1 MNARTWLLFGGVSV
15 LWGVPYLFIEIALR
29 EGIGPITTAAGRVVL
44 AAVVLLPMALSS
56 NTRQLIRLRF
66 GRIAVLAVVEV
77 VIPFSMISLGGLT
90 VSSGLSGII
99 IATEPIFVLL
109 IIMVLSRRAPTSAA
123 AVLGVAVGFGGVVVL
138 LGVDGSGPGAALV
151 LVASASYALGAVLV
165 GRWFSDVP
173 PLRVVSSMILL
184 AAPVLIAIAVSVE
197 PLPAPTWTGFGAVA
211 ALGLACTAGGFWTFF
226 TLIAHADATRAAL
239 ITYVAPIVA
248 VAAGALL
255 LDEQIGVRTVFG
267 IALIFVGAALA
278 TRRTEQA
285 ASTDVV
291 VEPEPNR

>member
-1 MNARTWLLFGGVSV
+1 MNARTWLLFGGASV
-15 LWGVPYLFIEIALR
+15 LWGVPYLFIEMSLR

-44 AAVVLLPMALSS
+44 AAAALLPAALSS
-56 NTRQLIRLRF
+56 NARQLIRLRF
-66 GRIAVLAVVEV
+66 GRLAVLAVVEV

-123 AVLGVAVGFGGVVVL
+123 ALLGVAVGFGGVVVL
-138 LGVDGSGPGAALV
+138 LGVDGAGPGAVLV

-184 AAPVLIAIAVSVE
+184 AAPILIAIAISVE
-197 PLPAPTWTGFGAVA
+197 PLPAPTWTGLGAVA

-255 LDEQIGVRTVFG
+255 LDERIGVRTVFG

-285 ASTDVV
+285 ASTGVV
-291 VEPEPNR
+291 VEPEPDR